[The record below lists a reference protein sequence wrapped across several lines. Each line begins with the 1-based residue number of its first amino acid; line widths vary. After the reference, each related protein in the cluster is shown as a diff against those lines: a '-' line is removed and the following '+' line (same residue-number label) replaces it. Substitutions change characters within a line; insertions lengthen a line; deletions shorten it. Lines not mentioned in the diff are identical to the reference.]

1 MRRSRRLREAPEAWR
16 DWAGLPE
23 VLLEKVA
30 GKLVAQTEAGFE
42 AWLKRWGFS
51 KAEVQEKMVDREREG
66 NCLFVFAMVCKK
78 WRKAQLKVGGPL
90 RSRVDSDVFLPGRM
104 ALVKWAVAEGCLEEI
119 DGSTMVHGTARYG
132 HLKLAKWLCK
142 EQQGS
147 FPMDEEVMEFAAKS
161 ANLELVEWLRV
172 NGCPWDKWT
181 CYYAVESGRVEV
193 LRWAREHGCEW
204 DAATRRLAR
213 RKLGYTDDLGNLE
226 GEEDYYDAA
235 AGLAAEWALAPGAAV
250 WGTVATLM
258 PSACSGLLPA
268 LVASAC
274 IGQLAALVLLR
285 DLRDAV

>member
-1 MRRSRRLREAPEAWR
+1 MAAQLRAQAEKWGYSEAWIQQ
-16 DWAGLPE
+16 E
-23 VLLEKVA
+23 M
-30 GKLVAQTEAGFE
+30 
-42 AWLKRWGFS
+42 AWRKR
-51 KAEVQEKMVDREREG
+51 QG
-66 NCLFVFAMVCKK
+66 NCLFVFARVCKQ

-147 FPMDEEVMEFAAKS
+147 FPMDEEVMQFAAKS
-161 ANLELVEWLRV
+161 ANLELVEWLRG

-181 CYYAVESGRVEV
+181 CYYAVGSGRVEV

-204 DAATRRLAR
+204 DAATRRSAR

-235 AGLAAEWALAPGAAV
+235 AGLAAE
-250 WGTVATLM
+250 
-258 PSACSGLLPA
+258 
-268 LVASAC
+268 
-274 IGQLAALVLLR
+274 
-285 DLRDAV
+285 